1 MPLPR
6 KVREQAEA
14 ADAAVAELNRLETQT
29 QPLVDPATGEPLVN
43 GQPVTPPV
51 VEAPP
56 VKPTEDWENKYRSLQ
71 GKYDS
76 EVPLMRSQLQ
86 NYERMNAQL
95 SGQLAN
101 LSDQVRLLQERPAPV
116 ATPPVSA
123 VTDVDVAQFGP
134 ELLDLIR
141 RVSGE
146 QIASQ
151 MANVRTDVDNALAPV
166 RGTVQAVAS
175 DQKVLRRQSYEDG
188 LTAAVANWREI
199 NAKPEWL
206 NWLGQFDPMLGSTRQ
221 VAISAAYDAF
231 DVARTVAF
239 LKQFIAEFAPA
250 AQLDPQE
257 ELRRQASPRSTPGTV
272 ANPPATTTASQRIW
286 TQAEIAEAY
295 TRQIQGRSRLAPEA
309 WATLEAEITQAV
321 AEGRVR

>member
-14 ADAAVAELNRLETQT
+14 ADAAVAELNRLETPT
-29 QPLVDPATGEPLVN
+29 QPLVDPTTGAPLVQ
-43 GQPVTPPV
+43 GQPPV
-51 VEAPP
+51 VDTPP

-101 LSDQVRLLQERPAPV
+101 LSDQVRLMQERPAPV
-116 ATPPVSA
+116 ATPVVQD
-123 VTDVDVAQFGP
+123 VTDTDVSQFGP
-134 ELLDLIR
+134 ELIDLIR
-141 RVSGE
+141 RVSGS

-151 MANVRTDVDNALAPV
+151 IANVRSDVDSAIAPV

-175 DQKVLRRQSYEDG
+175 DQRVLRRQSYDDG
-188 LTAAVANWREI
+188 LTASVPDWREI
-199 NAKPEWL
+199 NRRQDWL
-206 NWLGQFDPMLGSTRQ
+206 TWLGQFDPMLGTTRQ
-221 VAISAAYDAF
+221 AAVSAAYDAY
-231 DVARTVAF
+231 DVPRTVAF
-239 LKQFIAEFAPA
+239 LKQYLAEQAPGT
-250 AQLDPQE
+250 QIDPQE
-257 ELRRQASPRSTPGTV
+257 ELRRQASPRSTPGNV
-272 ANPPATTTASQRIW
+272 ANPPATTPASKRVW
-286 TQAEIAEAY
+286 TQNEIAEAY
-295 TRQIQGRSRLAPEA
+295 TRQIQGRSRLAPDA
-309 WATLEAEITQAV
+309 WAELEAEITQAV